1 MFRDV
6 DYVTWAN
13 AETIHL
19 LSYALDKA
27 AEGPEPLLTVDRD
40 GAKTEVLAAYPMFT
54 AAEAEELAAD
64 VDRHVK
70 FPTHTPWVG
79 VLAPDAVTV
88 LASGGKGTS
97 KSYRAM
103 YDAERKKLPPP
114 LARDAWLA
122 ARKSLDASAE
132 AEFDERYA
140 EATKAYLAA
149 RAKVPAPTPALA
161 ERLDAR
167 LAALETAGKAALAR
181 AEGAKDGEARSAAVA
196 KVRADFAGLPFLA
209 PAATTPPAEKG
220 APAKAGAPAK

>member
-13 AETIHL
+13 AETVHL

-27 AEGPEPLLTVDRD
+27 AEGPEPLLSVDRD

-79 VLAPDAVTV
+79 VLAPDGVTV

-122 ARKSLDASAE
+122 ARRSLEASAE
-132 AEFDERYA
+132 AAFDERWA
-140 EATKAYLAA
+140 DATKAYLAA
-149 RAKVPAPTPALA
+149 RAKVPAPTPAFA

-167 LAALETAGKAALAR
+167 LASLETAGKDALAR

-209 PAATTPPAEKG
+209 PAEKGSPAEKG
-220 APAKAGAPAK
+220 APAKPGAPAK

>member
-27 AEGPEPLLTVDRD
+27 AEGPEPLTTADRD
-40 GAKTEVLAAYPMFT
+40 GTKTEVLAAYPMFT

-88 LASGGKGTS
+88 LASGGKGTP

-103 YDAERKKLPPP
+103 YEAERRKLPPP
-114 LARDAWLA
+114 LPRDAWLA
-122 ARKSLDASAE
+122 ARRALETSAE
-132 AEFDERYA
+132 AELDERFA
-140 EATKAYLAA
+140 VATKAWLEA
-149 RAKVPAPTPALA
+149 RAKVPAPTPAFA
-161 ERLDAR
+161 ERIDAR
-167 LAALETAGKAALAR
+167 LASLEAAGKAALAR
-181 AEGAKDGEARSAAVA
+181 AEATKDGEARTAAVA

-209 PAATTPPAEKG
+209 PAAPTK
-220 APAKAGAPAK
+220 

>member
-1 MFRDV
+1 M

-19 LSYALDKA
+19 LSYALDKN

-64 VDRHVK
+64 VDRHVT

-79 VLAPDAVTV
+79 VLAPDGVTV
-88 LASGGKGTS
+88 LASGAKGTS

-122 ARKSLDASAE
+122 ARKALDASAE

-181 AEGAKDGEARSAAVA
+181 AEATKDGEARSAAVA
-196 KVRADFAGLPFLA
+196 KARADFAGLPFLA
-209 PAATTPPAEKG
+209 PAATAPPVEKG
-220 APAKAGAPAK
+220 APAVPAK

>member
-13 AETIHL
+13 AETVHL
-19 LSYALDKA
+19 LSYALDKR
-27 AEGPEPLLTVDRD
+27 AEGPEPLTTADRD
-40 GAKTEVLAAYPMFT
+40 GTKTEVLAAYPMFT
-54 AAEAEELAAD
+54 AAEAAELAAD

-79 VLAPDAVTV
+79 VLATDGVTV
-88 LASGGKGTS
+88 LATAAKGTS
-97 KSYRAM
+97 KSYRAL

-122 ARKSLDASAE
+122 ARRSLEASAE

-181 AEGAKDGEARSAAVA
+181 AEASKDGEARSAAVA

-209 PAATTPPAEKG
+209 PAAQAPPAGTG
-220 APAKAGAPAK
+220 APAAPAK

>member
-13 AETIHL
+13 AETVHL
-19 LSYALDKA
+19 LSYALDKH

-40 GAKTEVLAAYPMFT
+40 GTRTEVLAAYPMFT
-54 AAEAEELAAD
+54 ADEAEELAAD

-79 VLAPDAVTV
+79 VLATDGVTV
-88 LASGGKGTS
+88 LATAAKGTS
-97 KSYRAM
+97 KSYRAL

-122 ARKSLDASAE
+122 ARRSLEASAE
-132 AEFDERYA
+132 AEFDERFA
-140 EATKAYLAA
+140 DATKAYLAA

-209 PAATTPPAEKG
+209 PAEQASPAAKG
-220 APAKAGAPAK
+220 GPTAPAK